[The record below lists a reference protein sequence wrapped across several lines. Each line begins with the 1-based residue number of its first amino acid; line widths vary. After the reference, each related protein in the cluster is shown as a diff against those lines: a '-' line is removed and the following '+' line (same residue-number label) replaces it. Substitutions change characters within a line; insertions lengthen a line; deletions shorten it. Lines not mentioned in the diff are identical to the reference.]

1 MIRENTGSG
10 IIQVFH
16 TDGVR
21 EILEIWYIKV
31 MVNFICSEYT
41 HIKVVTVHL
50 QQPEERVVLIWA
62 DISCVI
68 FH

>member
-10 IIQVFH
+10 ILQVFH